1 MKKLLLLHGALGSKD
16 HFIDLTK
23 ALSGDFDVYSL
34 NFNGHGNQ
42 QIIESEFSISH
53 FANEVI
59 RFLDQHN
66 IGSVSIFG
74 YSMGGYV
81 ALYLAQKFPNRIE
94 SVFTL
99 ATKFEWTIESAT
111 KETKL
116 LNPSVIKE
124 KVPKYATTLEQLH
137 GDSWEKLMNA
147 TATLM
152 LDLGVNPVLTDNDF
166 RNITVPVLLSVGD
179 KDAMVC
185 LEETIVV
192 NRLIPSAQLL
202 VLPNTTHPIERIDI
216 VALSFQIKR
225 FFT

>member
-1 MKKLLLLHGALGSKD
+1 MKKLLLLHGALGSGD
-16 HFIDLTK
+16 NFIEFTQ
-23 ALSGDFDVYSL
+23 ALSGDYDVYSL

-42 QIIESEFSISH
+42 QLIENEFSISH
-53 FANEVI
+53 FANEVL
-59 RFLDQHN
+59 RFLDQNN
-66 IGSVSIFG
+66 IDSIAIFG

-81 ALYLAQKFPNRIE
+81 ALYLAKNFPNRID

-116 LNPSVIKE
+116 LNPSLIKE
-124 KVPKYATTLEQLH
+124 KVQNLH

-152 LDLGVNPVLTDNDF
+152 LGLGVNPALKDDDF
-166 RNITVPVLLSVGD
+166 KNISIPVLLSVGD

-185 LEETIVV
+185 LEETIAVY
-192 NRLIPSAQLL
+192 RLIPAAQLL
-202 VLPNTTHPIERIDI
+202 VLPNTTHPIDRIDI

>member
-1 MKKLLLLHGALGSKD
+1 MKKLLLLHGALGSAD
-16 HFIDLTK
+16 NFIEFTQ
-23 ALSGDFDVYSL
+23 ALSGDYDVYSL

-42 QIIESEFSISH
+42 QLIENQFSISH
-53 FANEVI
+53 FANEVL
-59 RFLDQHN
+59 RFLDQNN
-66 IGSVSIFG
+66 IDSIAIFG

-81 ALYLAQKFPNRIE
+81 ALYLAKNFPNRID

-116 LNPSVIKE
+116 LNPSLIKE

-152 LDLGVNPVLTDNDF
+152 LDLGVDPVLKDDDF
-166 RNITVPVLLSVGD
+166 RNIAIPILLAVGD

-185 LEETIVV
+185 LEETIAVY
-192 NRLIPSAQLL
+192 RLIPAAQLL
-202 VLPNTTHPIERIDI
+202 VLPNTTHPIDRIDI
-216 VALSFQIKR
+216 VALSEQIKR

>member
-16 HFIDLTK
+16 NFIELTK
-23 ALSGDFDVYSL
+23 ALSGDYDLYAL

-42 QIIESEFSISH
+42 QIIENEFSISH

-66 IGSVSIFG
+66 FESVSIFG

-81 ALYLAQKFPNRIE
+81 ALYLAQKFPNRID

-116 LNPSVIKE
+116 LNPSLIKE

-152 LDLGVNPVLTDNDF
+152 LGLGVNPALTDNDF
-166 RNITVPVLLSVGD
+166 RNSTVPVLLAVGD
-179 KDAMVC
+179 KDSMVC
-185 LEETIVV
+185 LEETIAVY
-192 NRLIPSAQLL
+192 RLIPSAQLL
-202 VLPNTTHPIERIDI
+202 VLPNTTHPIDRIDI

>member
-16 HFIDLTK
+16 NFIELTQ
-23 ALSGDFDVYSL
+23 ALSGDYDVYSL

-42 QIIESEFSISH
+42 QIIENEFSISH
-53 FANEVI
+53 FVNEVI

-66 IGSVSIFG
+66 FESVSIFG

-81 ALYLAQKFPNRIE
+81 ALYLAQKFPNRVE

-116 LNPSVIKE
+116 LNPSLIKE
-124 KVPKYATTLEQLH
+124 KVPKYATTLQNLH

-152 LDLGVNPVLTDNDF
+152 LVLGLNPALKDDDF
-166 RNITVPVLLSVGD
+166 KNTSIPVLLAVGD

-185 LEETIVV
+185 LEETIAVY
-192 NRLIPSAQLL
+192 RLIPAAQLL
-202 VLPNTTHPIERIDI
+202 VLPNTNHPIDRIDI
-216 VALSFQIKR
+216 VALSEQIKR

>member
-16 HFIDLTK
+16 NFTELTK
-23 ALSGDFDVYSL
+23 SLSSDFDVYSL

-42 QIIESEFSISH
+42 QLIESDFSISN
-53 FANEVI
+53 FANEVL
-59 RFLDQHN
+59 RFLDQKN
-66 IGSVSIFG
+66 IDSIAIFG

-81 ALYLAQKFPNRIE
+81 ALYLAKNFPNRID

-111 KETKL
+111 KESKL
-116 LNPSVIKE
+116 LNPSLIKE

-152 LDLGVNPVLTDNDF
+152 LGLGVDPVLKDDDF
-166 RNITVPVLLSVGD
+166 RNITNPVLLAVGD

-192 NRLIPSAQLL
+192 YRLIPAIQLL
-202 VLPNTTHPIERIDI
+202 VLPNTTHPIGRIDN
-216 VALSFQIKR
+216 VALSEQIKR

>member
-16 HFIDLTK
+16 NFIELTK
-23 ALSGDFDVYSL
+23 SLSGDFDVYSL

-42 QIIESEFSISH
+42 QIIENEFSISH

-66 IGSVSIFG
+66 FESVSIFG

-116 LNPSVIKE
+116 LNPSLIKE
-124 KVPKYATTLEQLH
+124 KVPKYATTLQNLH

-152 LDLGVNPVLTDNDF
+152 LGLGHTPALKDDDF
-166 RNITVPVLLSVGD
+166 KNILIPVLLAVGD

-185 LEETIVV
+185 FEETIAVY
-192 NRLIPSAQLL
+192 RLIPAAQLL
-202 VLPNTTHPIERIDI
+202 VLPNTTHPIDRIDI
-216 VALSFQIKR
+216 VALSEQIKR
-225 FFT
+225 FFN